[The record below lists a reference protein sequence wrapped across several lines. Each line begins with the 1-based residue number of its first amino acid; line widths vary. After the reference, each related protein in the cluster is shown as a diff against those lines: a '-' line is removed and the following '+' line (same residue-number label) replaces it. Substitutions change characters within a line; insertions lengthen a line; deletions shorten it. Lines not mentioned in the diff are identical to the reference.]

1 LNGPGG
7 FFDFWDRLADILR
20 RDIYTPANKA
30 TVDDEDDV
38 GAYFWEWYLSLYKLR
53 ISKAYKHAPPLTRRE
68 IRLIRKFLER

>member
-1 LNGPGG
+1 LHGPGG

-38 GAYFWEWYLSLYKLR
+38 GAVFLGVV
-53 ISKAYKHAPPLTRRE
+53 PLTVQAPHFQG
-68 IRLIRKFLER
+68 I